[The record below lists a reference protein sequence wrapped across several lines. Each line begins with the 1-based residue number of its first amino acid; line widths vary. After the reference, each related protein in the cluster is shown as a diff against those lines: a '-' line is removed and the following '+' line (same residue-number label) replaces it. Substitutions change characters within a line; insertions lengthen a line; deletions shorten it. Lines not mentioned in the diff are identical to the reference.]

1 MPQINEAPK
10 LPTAFAHSQSLR
22 QAGLWLFVLH
32 SKEITRMI
40 TKLPIRLLGDAVLRR
55 NAWQYADRMGWEDT
69 YTAEYVAL
77 THLQGD
83 ALVTL
88 DAELARSLEGV
99 VATASID
106 ALRTA

>member
-1 MPQINEAPK
+1 MQRGAPPEEARAR
-10 LPTAFAHSQSLR
+10 LD
-22 QAGLWLFVLH
+22 
-32 SKEITRMI
+32 EITRMV
-40 TKLPIRLLGDAVLRR
+40 TKLPFACWGTPSRHA
-55 NAWQYADRMGWEDT
+55 AWEYADRRGGARRI
-69 YTAEYVAL
+69 AEYVAL

-88 DAELARSLEGV
+88 DAELARRLDGV

>member
-1 MPQINEAPK
+1 MALARLQ
-10 LPTAFAHSQSLR
+10 
-22 QAGLWLFVLH
+22 
-32 SKEITRMI
+32 EITRMI

-55 NAWQYADRMGWEDT
+55 TAWEYADRLGWAET
-69 YTAEYVAL
+69 YAAEYVAL

-88 DAELARSLEGV
+88 DTELARRVDGI